1 MNVRPRR
8 WTTVDPAFCFND
20 FSELR
25 TFMITF
31 LSSYAKTAFDT
42 LKFRRPCPQ
51 DSRGHLPCEADSV
64 H

>member
-1 MNVRPRR
+1 M
-8 WTTVDPAFCFND
+8 VDPAFCFND

-51 DSRGHLPCEADSV
+51 DSPGHLPCEADSV